1 MPQLRLLA
9 VGCLLLIA
17 APQIKA
23 QQLPTSD
30 QAQRLLQTRP
40 DLVAQLRAQIL
51 NSGLT
56 PDQIHARLRAA
67 GYPEDILDPY
77 IGTSRTGRDSTAA
90 VLPSEDVID
99 AVSALG
105 LTDSVSTTNLRDMVR
120 RRNGQRPPGDSL
132 RGPRSRRTL
141 PDSLLDPDSL
151 MVLDSLSALDSIGLR
166 AMYDSLGRVVYVP
179 RRPGQVVGR
188 RRGDVRPDTGGT
200 IFGLNVFSATTSQ
213 FDANLA

>member
-1 MPQLRLLA
+1 MLQLRHVA
-9 VGCLLLIA
+9 VGCLLLFL
-17 APQIKA
+17 APQLKA

-51 NSGLT
+51 NSGMT

-77 IGTSRTGRDSTAA
+77 IGVSRAGRDSATA

-105 LTDSVSTTNLRDMVR
+105 LADSVSTTNLRDMVR
-120 RRNGQRPPGDSL
+120 RRNGQRAPGDSL
-132 RGPRSRRTL
+132 RGPRDRR
-141 PDSLLDPDSL
+141 
-151 MVLDSLSALDSIGLR
+151 A
-166 AMYDSLGRVVYVP
+166 
-179 RRPGQVVGR
+179 
-188 RRGDVRPDTGGT
+188 
-200 IFGLNVFSATTSQ
+200 
-213 FDANLA
+213 